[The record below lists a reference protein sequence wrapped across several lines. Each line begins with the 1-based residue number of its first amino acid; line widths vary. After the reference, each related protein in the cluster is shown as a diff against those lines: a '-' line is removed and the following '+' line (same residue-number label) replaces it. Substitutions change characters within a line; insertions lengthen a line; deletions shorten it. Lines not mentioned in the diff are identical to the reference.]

1 MAVFSHGDG
10 VNSAAFALGDEELRQ
25 ALTEAHAKLVCWSGP
40 LSHQLLSNQ
49 ATYIQK
55 QYLYQIY

>member
-25 ALTEAHAKLVCWSGP
+25 ALTETHAKLEVCWSGP

-49 ATYIQK
+49 ATYIKK
-55 QYLYQIY
+55 QYQIY

>member
-25 ALTEAHAKLVCWSGP
+25 ALTETHAKLEVC
-40 LSHQLLSNQ
+40 
-49 ATYIQK
+49 
-55 QYLYQIY
+55 